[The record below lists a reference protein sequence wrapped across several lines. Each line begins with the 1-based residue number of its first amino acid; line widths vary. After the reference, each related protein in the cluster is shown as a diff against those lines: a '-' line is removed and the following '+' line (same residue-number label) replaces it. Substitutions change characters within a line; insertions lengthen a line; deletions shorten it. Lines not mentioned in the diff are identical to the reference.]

1 MFSEKVPG
9 ILIAIN
15 QPKYMRIK
23 VDINPN
29 VEVLPGVPVLTAH
42 RLRDLLAIEEHSLG
56 ESTVFDPG
64 FHDINRSVI

>member
-1 MFSEKVPG
+1 
-9 ILIAIN
+9 
-15 QPKYMRIK
+15 MRIK

-29 VEVLPGVPVLTAH
+29 VEVLPGVPVVTAH
-42 RLRDLLAIEEHSLG
+42 RLRDLLAIEEHPLR